1 MTCVKY
7 DHVFANDI
15 EAKLP
20 NLDTLL
26 AATSQKKAAASL
38 GNQPPPPPT
47 SVARLTP
54 DVESED
60 EEQAQEHEQEQEQE
74 PEQEQSKDSKSGP
87 TSENSEPPPPNL
99 SPRRPRVAS
108 QEVLKRIG
116 EGLIQDFGV
125 EDSLDLD
132 YVEEESQ

>member
-1 MTCVKY
+1 MTCVNY

-20 NLDTLL
+20 NFDTLL
-26 AATSQKKAAASL
+26 AANSQKKAVSSV
-38 GNQPPPPPT
+38 GTQPAPV

-60 EEQAQEHEQEQEQE
+60 EEEEDGQEQEQEQ
-74 PEQEQSKDSKSGP
+74 SKESESAKE
-87 TSENSEPPPPNL
+87 TSEPLPADL

-108 QEVLKRIG
+108 QEVLKRIE
-116 EGLIQDFGV
+116 EGLIKDFGV
-125 EDSLDLD
+125 EDSDSD
-132 YVEEESQ
+132 YIEEESHDQ